1 MIAKDAIL
9 TGKIK
14 TKQKKKTIFGCVLKA
29 APTLSIT
36 SVRYIYQMA
45 DAHKEEEQVQLLGE
59 EMRANAQA
67 QNLKLG

>member
-1 MIAKDAIL
+1 MVAKDGIL
-9 TGKIK
+9 LGKYE
-14 TKQKKKTIFGCVLKA
+14 QKEKKNNFRLCYQA

-36 SVRYIYQMA
+36 SVRYSYQMA
-45 DAHKEEEQVQLLGE
+45 DAHKEEEQVQLLGD